1 MSARATLRARAAL
14 LFVRVFRFLS
24 MTPSEELVRLN
35 CRGLGRG
42 SWRGR
47 GLFSAAL
54 LFAIAFVV
62 LQFGSLVPQS
72 TLGGNAAAPPFA
84 LAKSGGSRDL
94 HIAASELP
102 LVFEPNQGQT
112 DPQVKFLARGAGY
125 GLFLTANEAV
135 LALQGAAP
143 HSQASARRQ
152 SVLHMQLV
160 GAGSNQAP
168 VATDQLPGRSNYFFG
183 NDPSRW
189 HRGIPQ
195 FARVRYPGVYPGIDL
210 VYYGN
215 HGQLEYDFE
224 VAPGADSQQIELRF
238 QGSNGL
244 LMQDKP
250 QKNDASGDLLI
261 RLQNGEAKLQAPR
274 VYQEISGTRRFIPA
288 RFVARGHNQ
297 VGFELGE
304 YDRTRA
310 LVIDPILAFSSYLG
324 GSGDEACS
332 VITKPLTGTGLPIS
346 GCPGIAVDSASN
358 IYIAGSTTSTDFP
371 GASTSHL
378 QPNLAGVANVFVIK
392 FDASGANILF
402 STYLGGSQIDFP
414 AGIAVNSGLDVVVA
428 GTTTS
433 TDFPVTGVTAFQA
446 APTGLPGEHVFVSEL
461 DTTGSNLV
469 YSTYLSGNGN
479 ESAAGV
485 AVDFRNK
492 IYVLGT
498 TTSTNTPTAT
508 TAFPATLGAFQ
519 TCSSLDS
526 PPAATQCGTNRFFLS
541 KLDAGQTGFTSLNFS
556 TYFSGGNPANAV
568 TVGGGIAV
576 DIAANV
582 YITGGTNYSVTGTAS
597 TDFPLL
603 NAYQGCLNVPPT
615 STSSTCTSI
624 PGNTDAF
631 VAKFN
636 PSASPGA
643 QLLYSTYLG
652 GAGNDVGH
660 GVSVDSGFNAFVT
673 GSTNSSNFVIPVNTT
688 PFQNKLVGLVDAFL
702 GKFGNPCTG
711 TGCATITVPLNYF
724 SYLGG
729 TGTNVGLGV
738 AVDSTQGSI
747 GGARITGYTNAAD
760 FPLNPLPGVPII
772 QKNLAGQNDAFVSR
786 IDTTAT
792 TTTAPGNY
800 GTYLGGSA
808 NDYGT
813 SIATDA
819 QGATYVTGETAST
832 NFLVS
837 ANAFQPNSGGK
848 TDAFFAKLS
857 PTVGLIFS
865 PPASASPSQVGVGSP
880 ITYVFR
886 ITNNGD
892 PVQTFTVLDTLPIG
906 GTFSA
911 ASASPG
917 SCTTTVVNGTVQCTV
932 GPLNAGASANVNV
945 TVNPTAPNPP
955 NTAPIQLTDSALILL
970 TNNSTS
976 ATATV
981 NDFSLTV
988 SPNAPPP
995 VVAGAPASMN
1005 ATVTPTGN
1013 IPNTVTLSCGS
1024 GLPTGAACTFPDGP
1038 SIPNLSNGAQSRQ
1051 LVISTTERV
1060 TTPASLWRSGS
1071 RFYAI
1076 WLPIAGLAFLGFGAG
1091 RNKARYLL
1099 PMILVACLSSVLF
1112 QAACSNSAS
1121 TTATTGTPA
1130 GTYII
1135 NVNATSGTAP
1145 AQAVRTQQ
1153 VTLTVQ

>member
-1 MSARATLRARAAL
+1 
-14 LFVRVFRFLS
+14 
-24 MTPSEELVRLN
+24 
-35 CRGLGRG
+35 
-42 SWRGR
+42 
-47 GLFSAAL
+47 
-54 LFAIAFVV
+54 
-62 LQFGSLVPQS
+62 
-72 TLGGNAAAPPFA
+72 
-84 LAKSGGSRDL
+84 
-94 HIAASELP
+94 
-102 LVFEPNQGQT
+102 
-112 DPQVKFLARGAGY
+112 
-125 GLFLTANEAV
+125 
-135 LALQGAAP
+135 
-143 HSQASARRQ
+143 
-152 SVLHMQLV
+152 MQLV
-160 GAGSNQAP
+160 GASSNQDP
-168 VATDQLPGRSNYFFG
+168 VATDRLPGHSNYFFG
-183 NDPSRW
+183 NDPARW

-195 FARVRYPGVYPGIDL
+195 FARVRYPEVYPGIDL

-215 HGQLEYDFE
+215 HGELEYDFAL
-224 VAPGADSQQIELRF
+224 APGADPRQIELSF
-238 QGSNGL
+238 GGSKGL
-244 LMQDKP
+244 SLQEQAQKTDK
-250 QKNDASGDLLI
+250 SGDLLI
-261 RLQNGEAKLQAPR
+261 RLQVGEVRLQAPR
-274 VYQEISGTRRFIPA
+274 VYQEIAGTRHFIPA
-288 RFVARGHNQ
+288 RFVTRGRNRI
-297 VGFELGE
+297 GFELGS
-304 YDRTRA
+304 YDRARA
-310 LVIDPILAFSSYLG
+310 LVIDPVLAFSSYLG

-332 VITKPLTGTGLPIS
+332 VITKPITGTGLPIS
-346 GCPGIAVDSASN
+346 GCPAVAVDSASN

-378 QPNLAGVANVFVIK
+378 QPNLAGVANAFIIK
-392 FDASGANILF
+392 FDASGSNILF
-402 STYLGGSQIDFP
+402 STYLGGKQIDFP
-414 AGIAVNSGLDVVVA
+414 AGVAVNSGLDVVVA

-433 TDFPVTGVTAFQA
+433 TDFPVTAVTAFQA
-446 APTGLPGEHVFVSEL
+446 MPTGLPGEHVFVSEL
-461 DTTGSNLV
+461 DPTGSTLI

-479 ESAAGV
+479 ENATGV

-498 TTSTNTPTAT
+498 TTSTNVPTAT

-519 TCSSLDS
+519 TCSSLDA

-541 KLDAGQTGFTSLNFS
+541 KLDASQTGFTSLNFS

-615 STSSTCTSI
+615 STTSTCTSI

-652 GAGNDVGH
+652 GAGNDVGY
-660 GVSVDSGFNAFVT
+660 GISVDSGFNAFVT
-673 GSTNSSNFVIPVNTT
+673 GSTDSSNFVIPVSTT
-688 PFQNKLVGLVDAFL
+688 PFQSTPGGQLDAFL

-729 TGTNVGLGV
+729 SGNDVGLGV

-747 GGARITGYTNAAD
+747 GGARIVGYTDSAN
-760 FPLNPLPGVPII
+760 FPINTTI
-772 QKNLAGQNDAFVSR
+772 QPALAGENDAFISR
-786 IDTTAT
+786 IDTTPPLT
-792 TTTAPGNY
+792 PGVKQPY
-800 GTYLGGSA
+800 SGTFLGGSA

-813 SIATDA
+813 AIATDA
-819 QGATYVTGETAST
+819 QGATYVAGETQ
-832 NFLVS
+832 S
-837 ANAFQPNSGGK
+837 ANFHISASPFQSQLKGNS
-848 TDAFFAKLS
+848 DAFFAKLS

-865 PPASASPSQVGVGSP
+865 PAASASPSQVGVGSP

-886 ITNNGD
+886 ILNNGD
-892 PVQTFTVLDTLPIG
+892 PVQTFTVLDVLPLG

-911 ASASPG
+911 ANASPG

-932 GPLNAGASANVNV
+932 GPLDAGASANVNV

-955 NTAPIQLTDSALILL
+955 NTAPLQLTDSALILL
-970 TNNSTS
+970 TNQSTS

-995 VVAGAPASMN
+995 VVAGAPALMN

-1013 IPNTVTLSCGS
+1013 IPNTVTLNCGS
-1024 GLPTGAACTFPDGP
+1024 GLPTGAACTFPNGA
-1038 SIPNLSNGAQSRQ
+1038 SIPNLSGGAQSRA

-1060 TTPASLWRSGS
+1060 TTPASLWRSG
-1071 RFYAI
+1071 RPFYAV
-1076 WLPIAGLAFLGFGAG
+1076 WLPVAGLAFLGIGAG
-1091 RNKARYLL
+1091 TNKARYRRSL
-1099 PMILVACLSSVLF
+1099 MVVMLVGCLASVFF
-1112 QAACSNSAS
+1112 QGACSSSS
-1121 TTATTGTPA
+1121 TTTSTTGTPA

-1135 NVNATSGTAP
+1135 NVNATSGSAP